1 MDDEE
6 QHHDP
11 EGDGEL
17 TGRPQPPGE
26 HGTPSTTSH
35 AGTIGQAAYTFQSR
49 GAAISPAP
57 RANRPPPARCPPGAA
72 GQLPPPARYP
82 PSVRETV

>member
-35 AGTIGQAAYTFQSR
+35 ARTIGQAAYTFQSR
-49 GAAISPAP
+49 DAAIRRAP
-57 RANRPPPARCPPGAA
+57 QANP
-72 GQLPPPARYP
+72 PPPARYA
-82 PSVRETV
+82 PSTRETV